1 MPIQEYKRAY
11 IWQLPVRI
19 FHWANALALMVLI
32 ATGLLISHPPAI
44 MSSGEAST
52 QFWFGYV
59 RKIHFM
65 SAYVMVAV
73 LIMRVYW
80 SFKGNKYSNWKVFFP
95 FDKRGFTSIWHTVK
109 HDIFLMNEKV
119 YDYKKSV
126 FVGHNDIAAISYLVM
141 FILVFVMIFT
151 GFGLYADNATWFLPK
166 MFAWVPEFLGGD
178 MNTRVLHHLT
188 MWAFILFSLV
198 HVYLVLFH
206 DWLEGRGESSA
217 MISGYK
223 FVRAERT
230 KAVPKKETEKEI
242 EKEK

>member
-1 MPIQEYKRAY
+1 MPTQDYKRAY
-11 IWQLPVRI
+11 VWQLPVRI
-19 FHWANALALMVLI
+19 FHWVNALAITVLI
-32 ATGLLISHPPAI
+32 ITGLLISHPPAI
-44 MSSGEAST
+44 LSANEASE

-65 SAYVMVAV
+65 SAYLMVAV
-73 LIMRVYW
+73 LLMRVYW
-80 SFKGNKYSNWKVFFP
+80 AFKGNKYSDWKVFFP
-95 FDKRGFTSIWHTVK
+95 FNKEGLTSVCHTIKYDV
-109 HDIFLMNEKV
+109 FLQNPKV

-126 FVGHNDIAAISYLVM
+126 SVGHNNIAAISYLIM
-141 FILVFVMIFT
+141 FILAIVMIAT
-151 GFGLYADNATWFLPK
+151 GFGLYSDNASWFLPK

-188 MWAFILFSLV
+188 MWAFILFALV

-223 FVRAERT
+223 FVRAERA
-230 KAVPKKETEKEI
+230 KPEPKKES